1 MNNLDQ
7 PIRNAY
13 IITFIK
19 ETRVEHIVLKFQ
31 SLIDDIQFKFLAP
44 SGQHVWNKL
53 SVSTQVTPMLKT
65 R

>member
-7 PIRNAY
+7 PIGSAY
-13 IITFIK
+13 MISFVK
-19 ETRVEHIVLKFQ
+19 KTRVEHIVLKFR
-31 SLIDDIQFKFLAP
+31 SLIDGIQFKFLTP

-53 SVSTQVTPMLKT
+53 SVSTQVAPMLKT